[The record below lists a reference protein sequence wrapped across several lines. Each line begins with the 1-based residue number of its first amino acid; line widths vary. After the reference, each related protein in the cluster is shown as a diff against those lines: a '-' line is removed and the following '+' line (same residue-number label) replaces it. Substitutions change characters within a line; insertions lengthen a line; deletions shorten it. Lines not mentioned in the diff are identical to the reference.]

1 MSASATPLIET
12 GRLRLFEMSA
22 DSAADAAFMLRV
34 LNDPGFIRYIADR
47 GIRTLEQAHAYLRER
62 IVPNYA
68 HGHGMLRVELKGS
81 GEAIGNCGLV
91 RREGLDGP
99 DIGYAFLPE
108 HAGQGYA
115 REAAQGVVD
124 FARRQGHKRLLA
136 IVNPDNAASIRLL
149 QHLRFGFERMA
160 TLPWIGHDVKL
171 FVLDLET

>member
-12 GRLRLFEMSA
+12 ERLRLFEMSA
-22 DSAADAAFMLRV
+22 DSAADAAFMQRV

-47 GIRTLEQAHAYLRER
+47 GVRTLEQAHVYLRER

-68 HGHGMLRVELKGS
+68 HGHGMLRVELKTS
-81 GEAIGNCGLV
+81 GDAIGNCGLV

-108 HAGQGYA
+108 YAGHGYA

-124 FARRQGHKRLLA
+124 FARRQGHKRLFA
-136 IVNPDNAASIRLL
+136 IVNPDNAASINLL

-160 TLPWIGHDVKL
+160 TLPGIGHDVKL